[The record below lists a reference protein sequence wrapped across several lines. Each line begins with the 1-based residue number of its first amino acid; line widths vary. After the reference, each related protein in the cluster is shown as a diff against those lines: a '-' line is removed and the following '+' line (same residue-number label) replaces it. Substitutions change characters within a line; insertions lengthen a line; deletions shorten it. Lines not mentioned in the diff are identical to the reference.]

1 MQRNGREPRSAS
13 ERAEECLQKA
23 QLNHCFNIGQVG
35 DGLGGGNDVA
45 VNDISVIAFRL
56 RAP

>member
-1 MQRNGREPRSAS
+1 MQRNGREARSAS
-13 ERAEECLQKA
+13 DRAEECLQNS
-23 QLNHCFNIGQVG
+23 QLNDCFYIGQIG